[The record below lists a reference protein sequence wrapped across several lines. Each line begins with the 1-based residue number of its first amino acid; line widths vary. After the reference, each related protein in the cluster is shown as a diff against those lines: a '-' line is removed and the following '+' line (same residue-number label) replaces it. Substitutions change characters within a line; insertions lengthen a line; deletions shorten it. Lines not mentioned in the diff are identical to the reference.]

1 MNLTN
6 LNNNNN
12 MNNNRNLTEMQKSNL
27 ILTIALIIVLTTLIA

>member
-6 LNNNNN
+6 KLNNNN